1 MDERTLD
8 EQATGERTME
18 FDRLEIAYDER
29 VLTPRPWTAQQSH
42 WAAALIRTAQSGP
55 VLELC
60 SGAGHIG
67 VLAVV
72 LEPRPLVCVDLSPVA
87 CEFARRNASG
97 AGVGDLVEVRE
108 GRLDAAL
115 APDERFAVVIADP
128 PWVPSGD
135 TGRYPADPLVAI
147 DGGGDGL
154 AVARECLRVAAEH
167 LLPGGDLVLQV
178 GTRDQ
183 VRLLAAESAPLTL
196 VEMRDGE
203 RGVLAHFRQ
212 GERSRVDG

>member
-1 MDERTLD
+1 ML
-8 EQATGERTME
+8 EQQAPGERTMV
-18 FDRLEIAYDER
+18 FDRLEIAYDDR

-42 WAAALIRTAQSGP
+42 WAAELIASAPPGP

-87 CEFARRNASG
+87 CDFARRNAAA
-97 AGVGDLVEVRE
+97 AGVGDLVEVRR
-108 GRLDAAL
+108 GRLDEAL

-128 PWVPSGD
+128 PWVPSAD
-135 TGRYPADPLVAI
+135 TGRYPEDPLLAI

-154 AVARECLRVAAEH
+154 AIARDCLRVAADH
-167 LLPGGDLVLQV
+167 LLPGGDLVLQL
-178 GTRDQ
+178 GTHDQ
-183 VRLLAAESAPLTL
+183 VELLAGESARLEL
-196 VEMRDGE
+196 VEARDGE
-203 RGVLAHFRQ
+203 RGVLARFRQ
-212 GERSRVDG
+212 RRD